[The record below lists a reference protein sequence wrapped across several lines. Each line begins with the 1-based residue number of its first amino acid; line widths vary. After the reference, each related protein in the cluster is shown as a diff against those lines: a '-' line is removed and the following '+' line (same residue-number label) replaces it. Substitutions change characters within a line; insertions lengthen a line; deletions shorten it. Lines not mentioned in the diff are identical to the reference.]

1 MEGNQANC
9 THWIHV
15 WKFSRVI
22 GFSLICN
29 VSTPSRP
36 QTFTRLDTR
45 PHQAYGPEADIV
57 GFFIGMCTTVS
68 ARMEDFGYGIH
79 PHDEGANMLQVELIA
94 WSCRFGTQETRLV
107 CFEAQCG
114 LCCDILNS
122 GKSAIPECVLVVN
135 RFQKTPMTRF
145 GDPDLVT
152 VARVE
157 APQHESTSPLV
168 WQCTIWTGSRPN
180 VVEWISRSRVFE
192 QLH

>member
-1 MEGNQANC
+1 MWGGGVCARAWRAIRRI
-9 THWIHV
+9 T
-15 WKFSRVI
+15 
-22 GFSLICN
+22 LICN

-45 PHQAYGPEADIV
+45 NHPTLAPHQALEAEADSV

-168 WQCTIWTGSRPN
+168 WQCTI
-180 VVEWISRSRVFE
+180 
-192 QLH
+192 